1 MRCTLFPYTTLF
13 RSPQNPK
20 TPLNAQWEELKFNIN
35 INMKGSTASIGQ
47 GGIRTFTAGSNS
59 IEDLGQLP

>member
-1 MRCTLFPYTTLF
+1 
-13 RSPQNPK
+13 
-20 TPLNAQWEELKFNIN
+20 
-35 INMKGSTASIGQ
+35 MKGSTASIGQ